1 MVAMPRRSKIL
12 DLPPEIKAELD
23 RRLITGGFCD
33 YEGLAAWLK
42 EQGYDI
48 SRSGV
53 HRYGQ
58 GFEDRLA
65 SIRIATEQ
73 ARAVSEAVGDSEG
86 HMNNALITLVQEKA
100 FDVLVNLQTEDPQAF
115 AKIFPKLGVMVAK
128 LSKASV
134 DQKKW
139 MAESRRKALEDAA
152 DAAEKTAKQEGVS
165 PATIEKIRRDVLMM
179 AG

>member
-1 MVAMPRRSKIL
+1 MPRRSKIL
-12 DLPPEIKAELD
+12 DLPPEVKGELD
-23 RRLITGGFCD
+23 RRLITGGFCGYD
-33 YEGLAAWLK
+33 ALAAWLQ

-86 HMNNALITLVQEKA
+86 RMNDALIALVQEKA
-100 FDVLVNLQTEDPQAF
+100 FDVLVNLQTEDPESF
-115 AKIFPKLGVMVAK
+115 AKIFPKLGLMVAK

-139 MAESRRKALEDAA
+139 MADMRRKAERTV
-152 DAAEKTAKQEGVS
+152 ES
-165 PATIEKIRRDVLMM
+165 IEKRVGSTLDPEALRIVREEIYGIT
-179 AG
+179 A